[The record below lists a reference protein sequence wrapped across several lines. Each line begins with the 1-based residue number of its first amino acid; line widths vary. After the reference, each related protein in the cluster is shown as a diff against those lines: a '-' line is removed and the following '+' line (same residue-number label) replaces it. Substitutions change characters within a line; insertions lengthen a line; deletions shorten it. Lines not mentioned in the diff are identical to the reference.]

1 MAVNKGKNQAQQQ
14 ISDSFEQ
21 VKEHIGFNTVKSDIQ
36 KSLVNDVGKGMSTDF
51 MNQLLGLNVNGKSSE
66 KSSGQTKESGTTN
79 GAIEIF
85 SIFTATKNAESN
97 KPAEKPKKSESRA
110 AAAIEYHRDVVRSSE
125 KASRKEVGEM
135 NHRVQELKVEI
146 SKLVKSSKGLE
157 MQFARVA
164 VEESPTEVGQYHL
177 NFFDWMIAV
186 IRTARMKV
194 EDSGAWLGTVKG
206 KGKNTKGKVK
216 SMFEKGGSS
225 QTLNNERTAATQT
238 G

>member
-1 MAVNKGKNQAQQQ
+1 MALTKGKNQAQQQ
-14 ISDSFEQ
+14 INDSFET

-51 MNQLLGLNVNGKSSE
+51 MNQLLGINLGGKSAE
-66 KSSGQTKESGTTN
+66 KSHEEPKTTTS

-85 SIFTATKNAESN
+85 NLFSNSKKSESAR
-97 KPAEKPKKSESRA
+97 PAEKQRKPESRA
-110 AAAIEYHRDVVRSSE
+110 AAAIDYHRDIVRSSE

-135 NHRVQELKVEI
+135 NHRVQELMVELR
-146 SKLVKSSKGLE
+146 KLVQSSKGLE

-164 VEESPTEVGQYHL
+164 VETKPKEVGQYHL

-206 KGKNTKGKVK
+206 KNTKGKVK
-216 SMFEKGGSS
+216 TMFQKGGTSA
-225 QTLNNERTAATQT
+225 TLSNERTAATQT